1 MPTAAAIIIGDE
13 ILSGKVQDTNTH
25 ALAVMLRA
33 SGVELCRVVTIPDD
47 PALIAEEVAL
57 CSGRFDHVITSGGVG
72 PTHDDRTIE
81 GVARAFGR
89 PVVLHPDLERA
100 VREHWGKRIND
111 AALKLAEIPEGARLL
126 CSDDGLLPVVALENV
141 FVLPGIPQLFEAK
154 LSRIRQEL
162 AGERWVLHSVY
173 LSADESSVAC
183 HLSQV
188 EQELPG
194 VKIGS
199 YPRLDAP
206 DHRVRVTV
214 ESAEREVADRALAR
228 VLELVPARRVIRVE
242 RDGG

>member
-1 MPTAAAIIIGDE
+1 MPSAAAIIIGDE
-13 ILSGKVQDTNTH
+13 ILSGKTQDTNTH

-47 PALIAEEVAL
+47 PALIAQEVEL
-57 CSGRFDHVITSGGVG
+57 CSSRFDHVITSGGVG

-89 PVVLHPDLERA
+89 PVVMHPELERL
-100 VREHWGKRIND
+100 VRGHWGERIND

-126 CSDDGLLPVVALENV
+126 YSDDGLLPVVALENV
-141 FVLPGIPQLFEAK
+141 YVLPGIPQLFEAK

-162 AGERWVLHSVY
+162 SGARWVLHSVY
-173 LSADESSVAC
+173 LSGDESSVAG

-199 YPRLDAP
+199 YPRLDVP
-206 DHRVRVTV
+206 DHRLRITV
-214 ESAEREVADRALAR
+214 ESAQRDLADRGLER
-228 VLELVPARRVIRVE
+228 VLELVPAHRVIRVE
-242 RDGG
+242 RDGE